1 MKVFVKK
8 KPPQELMS
16 DHLPPATCHS
26 PLVKLLREPLVHFL
40 IIGAGLFVLFGWKGN
55 PASLQGGPQ
64 STTII
69 VAQDT
74 INQLLAAFTRT
85 WMRPPTEGEIESL
98 VENFVRD
105 EIYYR
110 EAVAV
115 GLDRGDALI
124 RRKLR
129 QKMEFILEDVAAQAE
144 PTDEELE
151 RFMTE
156 HREKYLVDP
165 QIAFRQVF
173 VSVDRRGDSAGEH
186 VQLVLEQLNGGAD
199 PDALGDRPLIDHTAE
214 LSPLW
219 KIKKDYGEAFG
230 KQLLDLEP
238 GRWTGP
244 LRSCFG
250 LHLVFI
256 EERVVGRMPELKD
269 VRDAVKRDWAVALQ
283 KKLKDDAYARIRER
297 YTVEFEKPEGKV
309 ESGVAEARTIDFN
322 EIRKKSK

>member
-1 MKVFVKK
+1 MKELVENNLV
-8 KPPQELMS
+8 QEPTDTS
-16 DHLPPATCHS
+16 EHLPPATCHS
-26 PLVKLLREPLVHFL
+26 PLRKLFREPLVHFL
-40 IIGAGLFVLFGWKGN
+40 LIGAGLFLLFGWKGN
-55 PASLQGGPQ
+55 PPSSQGGPQ

-74 INQLLAAFTRT
+74 IDQLVAAFTRT
-85 WMRPPTEGEIESL
+85 WMRPPTQGETEGL
-98 VENFVRD
+98 VENFIRD

-110 EAVAV
+110 EAVAI

-129 QKMEFILEDVAAQAE
+129 QKMEFILEDIAAQTD
-144 PTDEELE
+144 PTDEELG

-173 VSVDRRGDSAGEH
+173 VSFDLRGDGAEGH
-186 VQLVLEQLNGGAD
+186 AFQLLEQLGEGAE
-199 PDALGDRPLIDHTAE
+199 PDVLGDRSLIDHTAE

-219 KIKKDYGEAFG
+219 KIKKDYGVDFG
-230 KQLLDLEP
+230 KQLLELKP

-244 LRSCFG
+244 LRSGYG

-256 EERVVGRMPELKD
+256 DERVVPPLPQLKD
-269 VRDAVKRDWAVALQ
+269 IRDAVKRDWAVALQ
-283 KKLKDDAYARIRER
+283 QKLKDEAYARIRER
-297 YTVEFEKPEGKV
+297 YSVKIENPTNGIASVRAAEMEK
-309 ESGVAEARTIDFN
+309 RL
-322 EIRKKSK
+322 